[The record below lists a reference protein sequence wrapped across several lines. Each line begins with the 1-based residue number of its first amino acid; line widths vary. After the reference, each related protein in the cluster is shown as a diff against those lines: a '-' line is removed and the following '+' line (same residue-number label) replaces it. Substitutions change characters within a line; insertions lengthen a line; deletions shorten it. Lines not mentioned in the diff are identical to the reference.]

1 MIPAHRSLRVS
12 AEGTTLDAFSTG
24 NWVSYGGFSL
34 MLQKNLHFGSG
45 ECALM
50 SKGLSDGFKASIIL
64 RHGSST
70 AHLGRSVSSSVT
82 PTW

>member
-1 MIPAHRSLRVS
+1 MYTFFIDCPHWSMILAHRSLRKS
-12 AEGTTLDAFSTG
+12 ADGTTLDEFNAG

-50 SKGLSDGFKASIIL
+50 FKGLSD
-64 RHGSST
+64 

-82 PTW
+82 PT